1 MSLNR
6 LISELEKH
14 QHAPTELW
22 DPPYCGEIP
31 IHIAAN
37 GDWFY
42 QGSQIKRQALVK
54 LFASVLVVEG
64 DDYFLVTPAEKVKIT
79 VEDTPFIVVDWEQ
92 KEEDG
97 EQLLLLTTN
106 IGDTLVLSSEHPLT
120 MKEGIPYI
128 VMQRGLT
135 ARVHR
140 NVFYQWV
147 SHAESRT
154 VDGQEQWY
162 LSSAGETFVLGNVK

>member
-6 LISELEKH
+6 LVSELEKH

-31 IHIAAN
+31 IHIASN

-54 LFASVLVVEG
+54 LFASVLIVES
-64 DDYFLVTPAEKVKIT
+64 DEYFLVTPAEKVKIT
-79 VEDTPFIVVDWEQ
+79 VEDTPFLIVDWQ
-92 KEEDG
+92 QFEEEG
-97 EQLLLLTTN
+97 QQLMLLTTN
-106 IGDTLVLSSEHPLT
+106 IGDTLVLSSEHPLI
-120 MKEGIPYI
+120 MKEGVPYI

-147 SHAESRT
+147 SFAQSR
-154 VDGQEQWY
+154 VLDGQEQWY
-162 LSSAGETFVLGNVK
+162 LSSAGETFVLGNVD

>member
-22 DPPYCGEIP
+22 DPPYCGEI
-31 IHIAAN
+31 N

-54 LFASVLVVEG
+54 LFASVLVVEEG
-64 DDYFLVTPAEKVKIT
+64 DYFLVTPAEKVKIT
-79 VEDTPFIVVDWEQ
+79 VEDTPFVVVDWEQ
-92 KEEDG
+92 REEDG

>member
-31 IHIAAN
+31 IYIASN

-54 LFASVLVVEG
+54 LFASVLVVEDG
-64 DDYFLVTPAEKVKIT
+64 DYFLVTPAEKVKIT
-79 VEDTPFIVVDWEQ
+79 VEDTPFVIVDWQQRE
-92 KEEDG
+92 EED
-97 EQLLLLTTN
+97 QQFLLLTTN

-120 MKEGIPYI
+120 MEEGVPYI

-147 SHAESRT
+147 SFAQSRT
-154 VDGQEQWY
+154 VDGLEQWY
-162 LSSAGETFVLGNVK
+162 LSSAGETFVLGNAE

>member
-1 MSLNR
+1 MSIFNNTCR
-6 LISELEKH
+6 
-14 QHAPTELW
+14 
-22 DPPYCGEIP
+22 
-31 IHIAAN
+31 
-37 GDWFY
+37 
-42 QGSQIKRQALVK
+42 
-54 LFASVLVVEG
+54 
-64 DDYFLVTPAEKVKIT
+64 KVKIT
-79 VEDTPFIVVDWEQ
+79 VEDTPFVIVDWRQ
-92 KEEDG
+92 LEENG
-97 EQLLLLTTN
+97 QQLLLLTTN
-106 IGDTLVLSSEHPLT
+106 IGDTLVLSSEHTLT
-120 MKEGIPYI
+120 MKNGVPYI

>member
-54 LFASVLVVEG
+54 LFASVLVVED

-79 VEDTPFIVVDWEQ
+79 VEDTPFVIVDWEQ
-92 KEEDG
+92 RKK
-97 EQLLLLTTN
+97 
-106 IGDTLVLSSEHPLT
+106 
-120 MKEGIPYI
+120 M
-128 VMQRGLT
+128 
-135 ARVHR
+135 
-140 NVFYQWV
+140 V
-147 SHAESRT
+147 SN
-154 VDGQEQWY
+154 Y
-162 LSSAGETFVLGNVK
+162 CC

>member
-54 LFASVLVVEG
+54 LFASVLVVEE

-79 VEDTPFIVVDWEQ
+79 VEDTPFVVVDWEQ
-92 KEEDG
+92 REEDG

-162 LSSAGETFVLGNVK
+162 LSSAGEAFVLGNVK

>member
-22 DPPYCGEIP
+22 DPPYCGEIS

-54 LFASVLVVEG
+54 LFASVLVVEEG
-64 DDYFLVTPAEKVKIT
+64 DYFLVTPAEKVKIT
-79 VEDTPFIVVDWEQ
+79 VEDTPFVVVDWEQ
-92 KEEDG
+92 REEDG

>member
-54 LFASVLVVEG
+54 LFASVLVVEEG
-64 DDYFLVTPAEKVKIT
+64 DYFLVTPAEKVKIT
-79 VEDTPFIVVDWEQ
+79 VEDTPFVVVDWEQ
-92 KEEDG
+92 REEDG

-140 NVFYQWV
+140 NVIYQWV

>member
-6 LISELEKH
+6 LIADLEKH

-31 IHIAAN
+31 IHIASN

-42 QGSQIKRQALVK
+42 QGSQIKRSALVK

-64 DDYFLVTPAEKVKIT
+64 GEYFLITPAEKVKIT
-79 VEDTPFIVVDWEQ
+79 VEDTPFVVVDWRQ
-92 KEEDG
+92 LEENG
-97 EQLLLLTTN
+97 QQLLLLTTN

-120 MKEGIPYI
+120 MKKGVPYI

-147 SHAESRT
+147 SHAESRIA
-154 VDGQEQWY
+154 DGQEQWY
-162 LSSAGETFVLGNVK
+162 LSSAGETFVLGSVE

>member
-22 DPPYCGEIP
+22 DPPYCGELP
-31 IHIAAN
+31 IHIATN

-42 QGSQIKRQALVK
+42 QNSPIKRQALVK
-54 LFASVLVVEG
+54 LFASVLVVEEG
-64 DDYFLVTPAEKVKIT
+64 EYFLITPAEKVKIT
-79 VEDTPFIVVDWEQ
+79 VEDTPFVVVDWQ
-92 KEEDG
+92 QLKQDG
-97 EQLLLLTTN
+97 QQLLLLTTN
-106 IGDTLVLSSEHPLT
+106 IGDTLILSSEHPLT
-120 MKEGIPYI
+120 MKQGVPYI
-128 VMQRGLT
+128 LMQRGLT

-147 SHAESRT
+147 SHAQSRT
-154 VDGQEQWY
+154 LNGQEQWY
-162 LSSAGETFVLGNVK
+162 LSSAGEIFVLGNVE

>member
-31 IHIAAN
+31 IHIATN

-54 LFASVLVVEG
+54 LFASVLVVEEG
-64 DDYFLVTPAEKVKIT
+64 EYFLITPAEKVKIT
-79 VEDTPFIVVDWEQ
+79 VEDTPFVVVDWQ
-92 KEEDG
+92 QLNEDG
-97 EQLLLLTTN
+97 QQLLLLTTN
-106 IGDTLVLSSEHPLT
+106 IGDTLILSSEHPLT
-120 MKEGIPYI
+120 MKQGVPYI

-147 SHAESRT
+147 SHAQSRT
-154 VDGQEQWY
+154 LNGQEQWY
-162 LSSAGETFVLGNVK
+162 LSSAGEIFVLGNVE

>member
-1 MSLNR
+1 MSLNC

-54 LFASVLVVEG
+54 LFASVLVVEDG
-64 DDYFLVTPAEKVKIT
+64 DYFLVTPAEKVKIT
-79 VEDTPFIVVDWEQ
+79 VEDTPFVVVDWEQ
-92 KEEDG
+92 REEDG

-154 VDGQEQWY
+154 ADGQEQWY